1 MDKLDADKLFREFLR
16 VDHQIEGFYHE
27 LAAKMGLSDSAF
39 QVLWSIVELGGCC
52 TQRDVCRQFLI
63 RKQTVH
69 SAVRKL
75 EREGILALAPK
86 SGRQVSLSLTDRGR
100 ELVRKQVAPAMK
112 AELTAAR
119 GMSLEEL
126 RAMLHLTQKWFRLFQ
141 EAMASPSGSG
151 QEAKEPGVP

>member
-1 MDKLDADKLFREFLR
+1 MDRLDADELFQEFLR
-16 VDHQIEGFYHE
+16 LEHQIDGFYHK

-63 RKQTVH
+63 SKQTVH

-75 EREGILALAPK
+75 EREGILTLAPRN
-86 SGRQVSLSLTDRGR
+86 GRQVSLSLTERGK
-100 ELVRKQVAPAMK
+100 ELVRKQVVPAME

-119 GMSLEEL
+119 NMRLEEL
-126 RAMLHLTQKWFRLFQ
+126 RTMLQLTRKWFRLFQ
-141 EAMASPSGSG
+141 EAMASTPDGS
-151 QEAKEPGVP
+151 QAAKDSSVP